1 MKFRFSYGLVGND
14 DNGSRFLY
22 QSQWTTGWKTYTFG
36 HTGNGLNLGG
46 AGVYS
51 TGNESVTWEKA
62 KKLNIGFGFG
72 FVEEC
77 YSSDR
82 RRIS

>member
-1 MKFRFSYGLVGND
+1 MGILTNGVSLVTSQPSELKFRFSYGLVGND

-46 AGVYS
+46 AEFIQQAMKVSLG
-51 TGNESVTWEKA
+51 
-62 KKLNIGFGFG
+62 KKQRN
-72 FVEEC
+72 
-77 YSSDR
+77 
-82 RRIS
+82 